1 MLLNVQN
8 LATHFFLDEGRL
20 KAVDNISFNI
30 HEKETLALVGESG
43 CGKTIVA
50 LSLLNLVPLPGKIVN
65 GKVLFQGQD
74 LLKLDT
80 QHISQIRGND
90 IGMIFQEPGT
100 ALNPVFTIGNQIMEV
115 LKRHLHFTNHESRKR
130 AIELLGI
137 MGIPD
142 PESRYKAYSFELSGG
157 MKQRVMIAMAMAT
170 HPKLLIADEP
180 TTALD
185 MTVQSEILE
194 LLQYQQDKHGI
205 SILLITHDLGVVKN
219 MAHRVMVMYTGKIF
233 EIASTDNLFDRPKH
247 PYTQGLLNSIPRLG
261 SGRGQ
266 LPQGIPG
273 SVPDLMNLPSGCT
286 FHPRCSIGDDSCISE
301 FPLIVETSPGHTCA
315 CFKVTPRTEI
325 ENQR

>member
-1 MLLNVQN
+1 MLLSVQN
-8 LATHFFLDEGRL
+8 LVTHFFLEEGRL

-50 LSLLNLVPLPGKIVN
+50 LSLLNLVPLPGKVVN
-65 GKVLFQGQD
+65 GKVIFQGQD
-74 LLKLDT
+74 LLKMNTKLMS
-80 QHISQIRGND
+80 HIRGND

-115 LKRHLHFTNHESRKR
+115 LQRHLHFTIHKSRKR
-130 AIELLGI
+130 AIELLGS

-142 PESRYKAYSFELSGG
+142 PESRYKAYPFELSGG

-219 MAHRVMVMYTGKIF
+219 MANRVMVMYTGKIF
-233 EIASTDNLFDRPKH
+233 EIASTDTLFDRPKH

-261 SGRGQ
+261 SGRGH

-273 SVPDLMNLPSGCT
+273 AVPDLMNLPSGCT
-286 FHPRCSIGDDSCISE
+286 FHPRCSMGDNDCISE
-301 FPLIVETSPGHTCA
+301 FPSTNEVAPDHICA
-315 CFKVTPRTEI
+315 CFKVKPQTKLEH
-325 ENQR
+325 